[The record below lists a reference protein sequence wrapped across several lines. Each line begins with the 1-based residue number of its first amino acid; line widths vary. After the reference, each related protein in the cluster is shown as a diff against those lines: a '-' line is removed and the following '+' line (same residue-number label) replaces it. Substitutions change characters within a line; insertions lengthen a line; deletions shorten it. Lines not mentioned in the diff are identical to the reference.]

1 MENAVGYDPGPAN
14 VYSVAGYNGSAD
26 VADAYVYSGS
36 VQAWTAVG
44 GWDTSGT
51 G

>member
-1 MENAVGYDPGPAN
+1 MENAVGYDPGPGN
-14 VYSVAGYNGSAD
+14 VYSVARYNGSAD
-26 VADAYVYSGS
+26 VADTYVYSGY
-36 VQAWTAVG
+36 VVG